1 MARDSAVRLAGPSV
15 PAVAR
20 AAGILRALAGRREAS
35 LTDLAR
41 TVGIYKSTAH
51 GILGTLSAFDLVER
65 DPTTRR
71 YRLGS
76 ALVALGRAAQDPHDL
91 GILARPHLV
100 HLSRLSGETVAL
112 HIADGEGS
120 VIVAS
125 EESAQR
131 LKVSAPPGFRMPP
144 HAGAVAK
151 VLEAFDPAPRP
162 RPAALP
168 AFTGRSI
175 TDADRWERELEKVRR
190 AGFALDDMEFQDGI
204 RAVSVPAPIGRP
216 GRRELIAAYSIIAV
230 ASRVSIG
237 TLRGWVPALLAS
249 ARGLADAQRRSRDPG
264 AQEVTS

>member
-1 MARDSAVRLAGPSV
+1 MPSDAAVRLIPRSV

-20 AAGILRALAGRREAS
+20 AAGILRALAGRREAT

-65 DPTTRR
+65 DPMTRR

-76 ALVALGRAAQDPHDL
+76 ALVTLGRAAQDPDDL

-100 HLSRLSGETVAL
+100 HLGRLSAETVAL
-112 HIADGEGS
+112 HIPDGEGS

-125 EESAQR
+125 EESPQR
-131 LKVSAPPGFRMPP
+131 LKVSAPPGFHMPV

-151 VLEAFDPAPRP
+151 VLEAFDPAPRT
-162 RPAALP
+162 RPATLP
-168 AFTGRSI
+168 AFTGQSI
-175 TDADRWERELEKVRR
+175 IQADRWDRELDKVRR

-204 RAVSVPAPIGRP
+204 RAVSVPVLTGRP
-216 GRRELIAAYSIIAV
+216 GRQGLIGAYSIIAV
-230 ASRVSIG
+230 ASRVSIV

-249 ARGLADAQRRSRDPG
+249 ARGLAGALRQSREHGTQEDAP
-264 AQEVTS
+264 